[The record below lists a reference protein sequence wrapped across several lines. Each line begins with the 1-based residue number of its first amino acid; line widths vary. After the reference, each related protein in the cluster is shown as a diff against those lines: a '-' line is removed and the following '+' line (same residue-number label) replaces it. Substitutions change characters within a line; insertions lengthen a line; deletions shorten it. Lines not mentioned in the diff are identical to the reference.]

1 MPESCEDGKA
11 TGIFFH
17 CVISF
22 LQVTRILLLDI
33 STKWHLKY
41 QDTQSHEPQG
51 WISLLHSLLQ
61 PCISFLTSQS
71 KLSCCSLTSLLSNIL
86 EIVSKIILYAL
97 A

>member
-1 MPESCEDGKA
+1 MEACQTVPESCEDGKA

-17 CVISF
+17 CMISF

-51 WISLLHSLLQ
+51 WIS
-61 PCISFLTSQS
+61 SFLTSQS